1 MKKKE
6 RRKLNQK
13 RKEFENEFLNFIMLD
28 FANENN
34 ISMQDLLNDKEKKY
48 HKDFMVYYLNIVK
61 DDKLFDE
68 FIKRLADEYDQIS
81 DFTNESK

>member
-13 RKEFENEFLNFIMLD
+13 KKEFENEFLNFIMLD

-34 ISMQDLLNDKEKKY
+34 ISIQDLLNDKEKKY
-48 HKDFMVYYLNIVK
+48 HKDFMVYYLNIVR

-68 FIKRLADEYDQIS
+68 FINRMANEIS
-81 DFTNESK
+81 HFTNESK

>member
-6 RRKLNQK
+6 RRKLNQNK
-13 RKEFENEFLNFIMLD
+13 KEFENKFLNLIMLD
-28 FANENN
+28 YANENN
-34 ISMQDLLNDKEKKY
+34 ISFEDLLNDKECKY
-48 HKDFMVYYLNIVK
+48 QKDFMTYYLNIVR

-81 DFTNESK
+81 DFTNEIK

>member
-1 MKKKE
+1 MKKKQ
-6 RRKLNQK
+6 RKLNQNK
-13 RKEFENEFLNFIMLD
+13 KEFEKKFLNLIMLD

-34 ISMQDLLNDKEKKY
+34 IPFEELLNDTERKY
-48 HKDFMVYYLNIVK
+48 HKDFMVYYLNIVR

-81 DFTNESK
+81 DFTNETK

>member
-13 RKEFENEFLNFIMLD
+13 KKEFENEFLNFIMLD

-48 HKDFMVYYLNIVK
+48 HKDFMVYYLNIVR

-68 FIKRLADEYDQIS
+68 FINRMANEIS
-81 DFTNESK
+81 HFTNESK